1 MQNDLVYCY
10 SLLKATIPQNQ
21 TVKVLEK
28 VYAEKGNLYTVLTP
42 VKDGQKAFMY
52 LSDKVSIYNVQD
64 TEVDV
69 RQNNTVVFKFNSNSI
84 LVYVHTLCVI
94 YLHVNLYN
102 YIMSNKPKHVK
113 RIIPFSVPLV
123 TVGGERLPTTSPIN
137 NIDRRGSHAN
147 RSGGRDGKS

>member
-84 LVYVHTLCVI
+84 LIYVHTCCII
-94 YLHVNLYN
+94 YLHVSLYN
-102 YIMSNKPKHVK
+102 YVMYNKPK
-113 RIIPFSVPLV
+113 RIKHIVPLSV
-123 TVGGERLPTTSPIN
+123 QPARVGGERLPVTTPTHTIGRCGN
-137 NIDRRGSHAN
+137 HAKYVGE
-147 RSGGRDGKS
+147 R